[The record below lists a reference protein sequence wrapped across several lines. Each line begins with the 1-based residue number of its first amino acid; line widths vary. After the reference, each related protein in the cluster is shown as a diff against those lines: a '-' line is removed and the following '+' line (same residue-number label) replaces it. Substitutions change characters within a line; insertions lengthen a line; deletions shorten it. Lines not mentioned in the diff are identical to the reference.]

1 MYVCRLFN
9 NIEFRANRSL
19 YTIAQYIKTSVDS
32 TMIKIRNEKKKYI
45 FIYKFTSCT
54 LRALLRLH
62 FNLNE
67 TRYFVLIV
75 FIEEL
80 LNIQYFLFFLFVSTR
95 INRKVFQRVSK
106 PHTVV
111 YARSKDFSNFF
122 QTLVATSLC
131 FVDGHCKS
139 ESHRKLQ
146 SLNSNGISVGII
158 GMHTTVVIQ
167 NFITITTG
175 YS

>member
-1 MYVCRLFN
+1 MNQHDFERNKNLF
-9 NIEFRANRSL
+9 S
-19 YTIAQYIKTSVDS
+19 
-32 TMIKIRNEKKKYI
+32 
-45 FIYKFTSCT
+45 TSCT
-54 LRALLRLH
+54 LRALLRLQ

-80 LNIQYFLFFLFVSTR
+80 LNIQYFLFFLLVCTR

-106 PHTVV
+106 PHTVIHV
-111 YARSKDFSNFF
+111 RSVDFPN
-122 QTLVATSLC
+122 LVHKLAAMSLC

-146 SLNSNGISVGII
+146 TFELERHICRNHCNAWQQYIFHFEFSI
-158 GMHTTVVIQ
+158 
-167 NFITITTG
+167 
-175 YS
+175 